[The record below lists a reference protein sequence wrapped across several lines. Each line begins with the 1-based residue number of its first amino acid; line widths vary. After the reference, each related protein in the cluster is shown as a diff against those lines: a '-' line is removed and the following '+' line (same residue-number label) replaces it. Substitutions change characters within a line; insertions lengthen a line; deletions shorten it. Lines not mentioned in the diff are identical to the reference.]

1 MTADRATQT
10 AMAAATDSGTS
21 RYEMRIGASW
31 CPSVSGATFDTA
43 NPYTGVPWATVPDGV
58 PADVDAAVAAAQ
70 AAQDGE
76 WGRMTG
82 FERAA
87 LMHRLADILARDAE
101 ELAATET
108 RDNGKLLREMRGQ
121 MEYMPAWLRYF
132 AGVAD
137 KLQGEVIP
145 SDRPNFMIYTRH
157 EPVGV
162 VGAIVPWNSPLM
174 LLMWKLAPLLA
185 AGCTVVVKPSEYTPV
200 SALEFARRV
209 EEAGVPDGVFNVVT
223 GRSAELGRAL
233 VEHPG
238 VRHVAFTG
246 SPAVGIKVAQ
256 GAAKHFARV
265 TLELGGKS
273 AQVVFP
279 DADLDHVVNGVI
291 AGIFAAT
298 GQTCVAGSRLVV
310 HRDVR
315 DDLVQRLVQ
324 RASTIVLGDPTDPET
339 EMGPL
344 ANPAQF
350 ATVSGFV
357 QRAVEAGARIAAG
370 GRPDAE
376 RGDLFYRPTILTDV
390 DPDME
395 VATQEIFGPV
405 LSVLDFDTEEE
416 AIRLA
421 NSTEFGL
428 GAAVWT
434 NDIRRAHRVAHAL
447 RAGNVWINAYRVVA
461 PNVPFGGSG
470 ASGWG
475 RESGIDAVREYTE
488 TKAVWIELGGQ
499 TRDPFVLG

>member
-1 MTADRATQT
+1 MTAHHL
-10 AMAAATDSGTS
+10 AATGTAG
-21 RYEMRIGASW
+21 YDMHIGGAW
-31 CPSVSGATFDTA
+31 RPSVSGETFDTL
-43 NPYTGVPWATVPDGV
+43 NPYTGIAWATVPDGG

-70 AAQDGE
+70 EAQRGA
-76 WGRMTG
+76 WGRASG

-87 LMHRLADILARDAE
+87 RMHKLADILTRDAAD
-101 ELAATET
+101 LAAVET

-121 MEYMPAWLRYF
+121 MEYLPAWLRYF

-162 VGAIVPWNSPLM
+162 VGVIVPWNSPLM

-209 EEAGVPDGVFNVVT
+209 QEAGFPDGVFNVVT
-223 GRSAELGRAL
+223 GRSASLGQAL

-246 SPAVGIKVAQ
+246 SPGVGIKVAQ
-256 GAAKHFARV
+256 AAAAHFARA

-273 AQVVFP
+273 GQVVFP
-279 DADLDHVVNGVI
+279 DADLEHVVNGVI

-298 GQTCVAGSRLVV
+298 GQTCVAGSRLIV
-310 HRDVR
+310 HRDIH
-315 DDLVQRLVQ
+315 DALVERLVA
-324 RASTIVLGDPTDPET
+324 RASTIVLGDPADAAT

-344 ANPAQF
+344 ANSAQF

-357 QRAVEAGARIAAG
+357 ERAVASGAKIAVGGEADPGRGA
-370 GRPDAE
+370 
-376 RGDLFYRPTILTDV
+376 LFYRPTILTEV
-390 DPDME
+390 EPDME
-395 VATQEIFGPV
+395 IAQNEIFGPV
-405 LSVLDFDTEEE
+405 LSVLTFDTEDQ
-416 AIRLA
+416 AVQLA

-428 GAAVWT
+428 GAGVWT
-434 NDIRRAHRVAHAL
+434 NDIRRAHRIAHAL

-475 RESGIDAVREYTE
+475 RESGLDAVREYTD
-488 TKAVWIELGGQ
+488 TKAVWVELEGQ